1 MDPSRLPPN
10 GTTVS
15 PVTILPK
22 KQKNVAGFRVDRSTT
37 SGGQS
42 TSANTGAEA
51 GTSGTSTPAQPRS
64 APPLPKKNKGQ
75 LFLAFIFLA
84 FFFSI
89 FYAIYAAFFQY
100 KAYGVVSGRL
110 IEVGAPWD
118 GTVSNW
124 QVRDG
129 DIVQQGQILAVIAN
143 IEMEHR
149 LQTLDDELRYAQAQ
163 VDAEASRIK
172 FNFSDKADRNQKAL
186 AEYLEAQGNLL
197 AEQSTLSNLEQRLK
211 RSTKLRKAG
220 NVSQQSYDELY
231 YQCDGQRQKV
241 AKLVK
246 AVEVLRQRAEDGD
259 SGSESKASQL
269 DPLLVKIE
277 QIQSERERLRA
288 RIDLGR
294 IVAPVS
300 GRVTLRTLLTGE
312 SVRQGETIVEILED
326 NSAEAVL
333 YVPQIY
339 TGEFKVG
346 ERIMLTLEPFDKEVP
361 CIVKR
366 IGNQFQPA
374 PGSIERFYQKQQ
386 HLLPIHLSPVPEL
399 REEFSLRIN
408 GTVKLPYSWNEW
420 VSDTFNGIKD
430 RFCETRNDENEGEE
444 TKEQLPE
451 PVNQIAEV
459 DQAQQKLDSGWRE
472 SHE

>member
-1 MDPSRLPPN
+1 M
-10 GTTVS
+10 
-15 PVTILPK
+15 
-22 KQKNVAGFRVDRSTT
+22 
-37 SGGQS
+37 
-42 TSANTGAEA
+42 
-51 GTSGTSTPAQPRS
+51 
-64 APPLPKKNKGQ
+64 
-75 LFLAFIFLA
+75 AFVFLA
-84 FFFSI
+84 FFFTI

-110 IEVGAPWD
+110 IHVGAPWD

-129 DIVQQGQILAVIAN
+129 DLVEQGQVLAVIGN

-149 LQTLDDELRYAQAQ
+149 LQTLDDELRYAQAT
-163 VDAEASRIK
+163 VDAEASRIR

-197 AEQSTLSNLEQRLK
+197 AERSVLSDLDQRLR

-220 NVSQQSYDELY
+220 NVSQQAFDELY
-231 YQCDGQRQKV
+231 FKCNGQRQKV
-241 AKLVK
+241 EKLEK
-246 AVEVLRQRAEDGD
+246 AVDVLRQR
-259 SGSESKASQL
+259 SESKGSDTESKTSQL

-312 SVRQGETIVEILED
+312 SVKQGETIVEILED

-333 YVPQIY
+333 YVPQVY
-339 TGEFKVG
+339 TNEFQVG
-346 ERIMLTLEPFDKEVP
+346 ERVMLTLEPFDKEVP
-361 CIVKR
+361 CVVKR
-366 IGNQFQPA
+366 LGNQFQPA
-374 PGSIERFYQKQQ
+374 PNSIERFYQKQQ
-386 HLLPIHLSPVPEL
+386 HLLPIHLAPISEF
-399 REEFSLRIN
+399 REEFSMRIN

-420 VSDTFNGIKD
+420 VSDTLNSV
-430 RFCETRNDENEGEE
+430 
-444 TKEQLPE
+444 KEQFHQEDSQEKANEAIRTNGETEAKELPE
-451 PVNQIAEV
+451 QIAELNS
-459 DQAQQKLDSGWRE
+459 DRRFLTEDGSEQQ
-472 SHE
+472 

>member
-1 MDPSRLPPN
+1 M
-10 GTTVS
+10 S
-15 PVTILPK
+15 PVTTLPK
-22 KQKNVAGFRVDRSTT
+22 KPKNVAGFRVDRSTE
-37 SGGQS
+37 SGGQTTS
-42 TSANTGAEA
+42 TNNTEA
-51 GTSGTSTPAQPRS
+51 GTATTQTPAQPRS

-129 DIVQQGQILAVIAN
+129 DIVEQGQILAVIGN

-149 LQTLDDELRYAQAQ
+149 LQTLDDDLRYAQAQ

-220 NVSQQSYDELY
+220 NVSQQSYDELFY
-231 YQCDGQRQKV
+231 LCDGQRQKV
-241 AKLVK
+241 TKLVK
-246 AVEVLRQRAEDGD
+246 AVEVLRQRAEGGESD
-259 SGSESKASQL
+259 SESKTSQL

-294 IVAPVS
+294 IIAPVS
-300 GRVTLRTLLTGE
+300 GRVTLRNQLTGE
-312 SVRQGETIVEILED
+312 SVQQGETIVEILED

-339 TGEFKVG
+339 TDEFQVG

-366 IGNQFQPA
+366 VGNQFQPA

-399 REEFSLRIN
+399 REEFSMRIN

-420 VSDTFNGIKD
+420 VNDTFHGIKE
-430 RFCETRNDENEGEE
+430 RFCESDTNEEKTESEQDE
-444 TKEQLPE
+444 LPN
-451 PVNQIAEV
+451 PLNQIAEV
-459 DQAQQKLDSGWRE
+459 ELPQQQPEGEWRE